1 MSPNPVGCLEMQ
13 GEAAGLLTERRETTE
28 DIRLTDGE
36 SEETRIT
43 GLDAAGDEERA
54 TKAI

>member
-1 MSPNPVGCLEMQ
+1 MQ

>member
-1 MSPNPVGCLEMQ
+1 MQ

-43 GLDAAGDEERA
+43 GLDTAGDEERA